1 MKIDSH
7 QHFWKYNA
15 EKYSWIPDDMA
26 KIRKDFTPTDVYPAL
41 QKFGF
46 DGSVAV
52 QAVQSEE
59 ETLKLLEYA
68 SCEEFIKGVVGWVDL
83 SSAEVEKRLEVF
95 SKASII
101 KGFRHTEWD
110 KKGEF
115 LLSPAFQNGIA
126 ALKQFDFT
134 FDILVFDYQ
143 LPAAVE
149 LVKKFPDQPFVL
161 DHMAKPKIS
170 EGLSEE
176 WVKNIK
182 QLGWHQNVYCK
193 ISGVVTETQEF
204 QWKQDDFLP
213 FLDTVV
219 GTFGTSRLMFGS
231 DWPVC
236 LAAASYEEVVGIC
249 ESYFSDFSKEEK
261 EKVFG
266 ENATGFYNLK

>member
-7 QHFWKYNA
+7 QHFWRYNA

-26 KIRKDFTPTDVYPAL
+26 VIRKDFTPTDLYSEL
-41 QKFGF
+41 QKSGF

-52 QAVQSEE
+52 QAIQSEE

-170 EGLSEE
+170 GGLSEE

-182 QLGWHQNVYCK
+182 ELGSHQNVYCK
-193 ISGVVTETQEF
+193 ISGLVTETKKF

-219 GTFGTSRLMFGS
+219 NAFGTDRLMFGS

-236 LAAASYEEVVGIC
+236 LAAASYEEVVEIIRI
-249 ESYFSDFSKEEK
+249 
-261 EKVFG
+261 VF
-266 ENATGFYNLK
+266 LKFFRSRKAKGLW